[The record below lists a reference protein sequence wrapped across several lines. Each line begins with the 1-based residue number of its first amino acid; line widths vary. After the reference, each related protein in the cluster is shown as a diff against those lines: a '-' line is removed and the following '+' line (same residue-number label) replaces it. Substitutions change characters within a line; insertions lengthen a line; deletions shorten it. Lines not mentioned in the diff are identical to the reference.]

1 MDIKKTTKIK
11 DNYQIE
17 CPRCKKVIEGV
28 SVKQVRHNYKMHEL
42 FCKGKTNE
50 KKDNWVLR

>member
-50 KKDNWVLR
+50 KKKD